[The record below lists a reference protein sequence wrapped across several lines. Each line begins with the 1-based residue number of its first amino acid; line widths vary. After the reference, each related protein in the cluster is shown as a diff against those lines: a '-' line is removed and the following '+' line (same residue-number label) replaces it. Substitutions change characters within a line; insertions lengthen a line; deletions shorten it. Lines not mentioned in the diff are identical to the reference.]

1 MEIVMVRTAPT
12 LHGSFWRRMWQF
24 LRELDEAVH
33 TTPKDLLDA
42 RVGRLERELMELKG
56 SPSLHSSGKVTLAR
70 TPGWGER
77 AS

>member
-1 MEIVMVRTAPT
+1 MVRTAPT

-42 RVGRLERELMELKG
+42 RVSRLERELTELKG
-56 SPSLHSSGKVTLAR
+56 FPGLHSSGKVTLAR